1 MTRFVLQLRRF
12 GVRLTADRRRFGILC
27 MLMAVALLF
36 WTRLIVIKR
45 IPRTALAETEL
56 LIAQDSSIDEH
67 DARMEIVTVVLPNQP
82 QRDPFK
88 IDDLAFPVAISD
100 AKAPSNES
108 TTRQADPKVSV
119 AAMRLDASMP
129 PGIAVI
135 DGTTRRRGDS
145 VSGSEGMLFEVIEIR
160 PRSVV
165 LGRAEARYV
174 LRMD

>member
-1 MTRFVLQLRRF
+1 MTRFILQLRRF

-27 MLMAVALLF
+27 LLMAVALLF

-56 LIAQDSSIDEH
+56 LIAQDSLSDQH
-67 DARMEIVTVVLPNQP
+67 DARMEIVTVVLPDQP
-82 QRDPFK
+82 QRDPFE
-88 IDDLAFPVAISD
+88 IDERVFPVAIPETQ
-100 AKAPSNES
+100 APSNES
-108 TTRQADPKVSV
+108 TTRQGDPKDSVS
-119 AAMRLDASMP
+119 AMRLDASMP

-135 DGTTRRRGDS
+135 DGITRRRGDS
-145 VSGSEGMLFEVIEIR
+145 VLGSEGMLFEVLEIR

-165 LGRAEARYV
+165 LGRTGARYV

>member
-27 MLMAVALLF
+27 LLMAVALLF

-45 IPRTALAETEL
+45 IPRTALAEPEL
-56 LIAQDSSIDEH
+56 VIAQDSLSDAH
-67 DARMEIVTVVLPNQP
+67 DARMEVVTVVLPDHP
-82 QRDPFK
+82 KRDPFE
-88 IDDLAFPVAISD
+88 IDTLAFPVAIPETE
-100 AKAPSNES
+100 APSNES
-108 TTRQADPKVSV
+108 TTRQSDPKASVS
-119 AAMRLDASMP
+119 AMRLDASMP

-145 VSGSEGMLFEVIEIR
+145 VSGSEGMLFEVLEIR
-160 PRSVV
+160 SRSVV
-165 LGRAEARYV
+165 LGRADARYV

>member
-45 IPRTALAETEL
+45 IPRTALAEPEL
-56 LIAQDSSIDEH
+56 VIAQDSLSDAH
-67 DARMEIVTVVLPNQP
+67 DARMEVVTVVLPDQP
-82 QRDPFK
+82 RRDPFE
-88 IDDLAFPVAISD
+88 IDALAFPVAIPETQ
-100 AKAPSNES
+100 APSNES
-108 TTRQADPKVSV
+108 TTRQGDPKASVS
-119 AAMRLDASMP
+119 AMRLDASMP

-145 VSGSEGMLFEVIEIR
+145 VSGSTGMLFEVLEIR

-165 LGRAEARYV
+165 LGRADARYV

>member
-1 MTRFVLQLRRF
+1 MTRFILQLRRF

-45 IPRTALAETEL
+45 IPRTALAEPEL
-56 LIAQDSSIDEH
+56 VIAQDSLSDVH
-67 DARMEIVTVVLPNQP
+67 DARMEVVTVVLPDQP
-82 QRDPFK
+82 RRDPFE
-88 IDDLAFPVAISD
+88 IDALAFPVAIPETQ
-100 AKAPSNES
+100 APSNGS
-108 TTRQADPKVSV
+108 TTRQGDPKASVS
-119 AAMRLDASMP
+119 AMRLDASMP

-145 VSGSEGMLFEVIEIR
+145 VSGSEGMLFEVLEIR
-160 PRSVV
+160 SRSVV
-165 LGRAEARYV
+165 LGRADARYV

>member
-27 MLMAVALLF
+27 LLMAVALLF

-56 LIAQDSSIDEH
+56 LIAQDSVSDAH
-67 DARMEIVTVVLPNQP
+67 DARMEIVTVVLPDQP
-82 QRDPFK
+82 QRDPFE
-88 IDDLAFPVAISD
+88 IDPFVFPVAIPE
-100 AKAPSNES
+100 AQAPSNEPA
-108 TTRQADPKVSV
+108 TRQGDPKASVS
-119 AAMRLDASMP
+119 AMRLDASMP

-135 DGTTRRRGDS
+135 DGITRRRGDS
-145 VSGSEGMLFEVIEIR
+145 VLGSEGMLFEVLEIR

-165 LGRAEARYV
+165 LGRTGARYV